1 MMEWVTDFHFLR
13 PWWLLALL
21 PGVILA
27 LSRRLFAAESSSWS
41 QIIAPSLLPYLTR
54 STGQEQQRRCTRWVL
69 ALAWSLIC
77 VGLAGPTAAELPQ
90 PLQRDTNA
98 LVVLFDLSPS
108 MRVRDLTPDRLT
120 RARLKTIDFLR
131 ERREGMTGLVIYA
144 GDAYTL
150 APMTP
155 DLNTILHLV
164 PELEPEIMPEPGS
177 YVEAALRQGLELLIN
192 GGHRT
197 GRVLLVTDG
206 MTYGAQQNLEQLIR
220 QFAEYHLDILG
231 VGTTAGGPIPL
242 PDGTFARASDGRIA
256 VDSLPEQ
263 RLRNLAQRA
272 GGRYATLT
280 ADDRDLDHLLAPY
293 RQTYPQPHGE
303 RTVEATTEEFDLWH
317 DLGYWLALA
326 LLPLIV
332 VLFRRGVIA
341 ALVIWM
347 PLTFHSPP
355 AAAFAW
361 PHLWAT
367 PDQRASRA
375 LARGDAGQAADEF
388 QDPAWRGVA
397 AYTAGDYEAAEYLF
411 SQQDT
416 AAAHYN
422 RGNALAAQ
430 GRFAEAID
438 AYDEALTL
446 TPELAAAQRNRAR
459 AEELLQQQQ
468 QEPTSP
474 SDGDSDASGENRD
487 SQQTSQQTPQ
497 QPPSHTSQPQ
507 DDSDAESGDRSA
519 ESSST
524 KPAADTQPTDTTD
537 PISSG
542 SELKGENVP
551 EADQESPH
559 PESADENSARE
570 SPSPAGATPSP
581 EQEPQLDT
589 DETLSPAAYDPRHEQ
604 MEQQLRRVPEDP
616 GGVLRRQL
624 QREAL
629 LRARESQRVRSLPPG
644 SEQDRW

>member
-1 MMEWVTDFHFLR
+1 MIEWLADFHLLR
-13 PWWLLALL
+13 PWWLLALV
-21 PGVILA
+21 PGVLLA
-27 LSRRLFAAESSSWS
+27 LSRRFLAVESSSWS
-41 QIIAPSLLPYLTR
+41 QIIAPSLLPFLTR
-54 STGQEQQRRCTRWVL
+54 SAGQEQQRRRTRWVF
-69 ALAWSLIC
+69 ALTWTLIC
-77 VGLAGPTAAELPQ
+77 IGLAGPTAAKLPQ

-155 DLNTILHLV
+155 DLNTILHLI
-164 PELEPEIMPEPGS
+164 PELEPDIMPGAGS
-177 YVEAALRQGLELLIN
+177 YVEAALRQGLELLLN

-206 MTYGAQQNLEQLIR
+206 MTYDAQQSVERLMR

-242 PDGTFARASDGRIA
+242 PDGSFAHGDDSRIV
-256 VDSLPEQ
+256 VDALPDQ
-263 RLRNLAQRA
+263 RLRNLARRA

-280 ADDRDLDHLLAPY
+280 ADDRDLDHLLTPY
-293 RQTYPQPHGE
+293 RQPPSD
-303 RTVEATTEEFDLWH
+303 RDVEQTTEEFDLWH

-326 LLPLIV
+326 LLPLII
-332 VLFRRGVIA
+332 VLFRRGVVA

-355 AAAFAW
+355 AAAFSW
-361 PHLWAT
+361 DHLWAT

-375 LARGDAGQAADEF
+375 LAEGNAEQAASEF
-388 QDPAWRGVA
+388 HDPAWRGVA
-397 AYTAGDYEAAEYLF
+397 AYAAGDYEAAEQLF
-411 SQQDT
+411 SQQNT
-416 AAAHYN
+416 ADAHYN

-430 GRFAEAID
+430 GRFADALD
-438 AYDEALTL
+438 AYDEALMQAPDL
-446 TPELAAAQRNRAR
+446 TAAQHNRAH
-459 AEELLQQQQ
+459 AEELLQQQEQ
-468 QEPTSP
+468 AQSP
-474 SDGDSDASGENRD
+474 QNDGDSDSSNEGED
-487 SQQTSQQTPQ
+487 SQQDSQQGPQPQEGDRDREGSGDGSDEPSADTPPPHAASEGDADEQ
-497 QPPSHTSQPQ
+497 DARDARSDSRDTALPADAAGSSSPSSVPEDEPHAAQDRSELDSPQGATQLPSEETPHDNDETQPPVAH
-507 DDSDAESGDRSA
+507 
-519 ESSST
+519 
-524 KPAADTQPTDTTD
+524 
-537 PISSG
+537 
-542 SELKGENVP
+542 
-551 EADQESPH
+551 
-559 PESADENSARE
+559 
-570 SPSPAGATPSP
+570 
-581 EQEPQLDT
+581 
-589 DETLSPAAYDPRHEQ
+589 DPRSEQ

-616 GGVLRRQL
+616 GGLLRRQL